1 MYVSDVLAEEDEY
14 PFILAVRRLSDPDAL
29 GLEGQPVLEPRFRED
44 EDVNALVHED
54 LDDLLL
60 LIRRPQRS
68 YVKRRHF
75 ERDIFVCE
83 CPGVESLIMCI
94 CGLSGQVV

>member
-1 MYVSDVLAEEDEY
+1 M
-14 PFILAVRRLSDPDAL
+14 
-29 GLEGQPVLEPRFRED
+29 LEPRFREY
-44 EDVNALVHED
+44 EDVDVLVYED
-54 LDDLLL
+54 LDDLFL

-75 ERDIFVCE
+75 ERDIFVLE
-83 CPGVESLIMCI
+83 CPGVESLDGNT